1 MAEGRPEQQGNNE
14 DVTEETPRKRKKFSK
29 YQNFDEEQEALKN
42 CKKKQKCLRTI
53 LDESCR
59 KLSEFLFLCRTP
71 GTTDG
76 FEYIRNRL
84 TGLKPDILL
93 DPICIGLFGSTG
105 AGKSTL
111 LNAIIEKNFFLPV
124 SGSKTCTSCVV
135 QVNTSRNK
143 NYEAKIY
150 LLDDEEWKDE
160 LKSLV
165 ALMELDEDSEKD
177 NEEEENENALKI
189 RAIYGKGAET
199 KTYEEL
205 CAMKPIINIPPS
217 RCISFKEIQAEE
229 LSKSLEPY
237 IRARSINDD
246 TEPGIREE
254 DKKLQFWPLIK
265 NVEVTLPRSDVI
277 PEGVI
282 FVDIPGTGDFNSKRD
297 AMWKENINKCAVIWV
312 VSSFERI
319 QGDKTHEKLLGE
331 GMKAFQ
337 CGMCRDIALVAT
349 KSDSLDLEEYRR
361 ERKKET
367 PITNERDAILERN
380 ETVKQQ
386 KSKMM
391 KRNLEK
397 KLPSNSEVLQKADLV
412 YTVSAREYWQGKKLS
427 KEETEIPKLREYIR
441 KFYVSE
447 KRKVLM
453 DYVQETLVIFKLIQN
468 LSSNQDKQHLHV
480 KKNVLK
486 DFIMGKISELE
497 KDIEKCFVPV
507 EQPLNEGVNEAK
519 KSYEKIMHKFLK
531 RDRGYQGY
539 HRTLKAVC
547 LKNGVYASRIFDR
560 IDINESLAQP
570 IYEKIDMN
578 FGQIFRIQ
586 MGTRATLKANLVAF
600 RCAVQQKLR
609 ETETKKLVADTCRL
623 EFLEQEIDF
632 IISETEK
639 VILQRKADIYHSLSA
654 SIQKDLLLCYEEA
667 AKIRGPQAYQRMQN
681 VINQGLKNKVE
692 GGMFEKAKEEMKCEF
707 QKLKV
712 EITRKLEKDFSDV
725 LSLAFCLWD
734 ELDGK
739 LPDLQ
744 QEFFFI
750 SMIHEELQAARDA

>member
-1 MAEGRPEQQGNNE
+1 
-14 DVTEETPRKRKKFSK
+14 KFSK

-42 CKKKQKCLRTI
+42 CDAFGIKTALHINKVTQAQ
-53 LDESCR
+53 
-59 KLSEFLFLCRTP
+59 
-71 GTTDG
+71 
-76 FEYIRNRL
+76 NRL

-150 LLDDEEWKDE
+150 LLDDEARIIFVLLP
-160 LKSLV
+160 LK
-165 ALMELDEDSEKD
+165 EKGKETESQ
-177 NEEEENENALKI
+177 NCRMENENALKI

-246 TEPGIREE
+246 TEPGISEE

-361 ERKKET
+361 
-367 PITNERDAILERN
+367 N

-441 KFYVSE
+441 KFYFLDGRDAGICFGCFQHVFSDLFSL
-447 KRKVLM
+447 VLS
-453 DYVQETLVIFKLIQN
+453 F
-468 LSSNQDKQHLHV
+468 QHLHV

-497 KDIEKCFVPV
+497 KDIEKCFVPM

-519 KSYEKIMHKFLK
+519 KTYEKVMHKFLK

-578 FGQIFRIQ
+578 FGQIFS
-586 MGTRATLKANLVAF
+586 GKHLKL
-600 RCAVQQKLR
+600 
-609 ETETKKLVADTCRL
+609 
-623 EFLEQEIDF
+623 FLQIDF

-692 GGMFEKAKEEMKCEF
+692 RGMFEKAKEEMKCEF

-712 EITRKLEKDFSDV
+712 TKRALCPLVKRDFCKKKRVSALSRACKPFLMRGWGTVVTSKHAEKPCNAPLWEAPCSVEAEVAF
-725 LSLAFCLWD
+725 LLAWFPC
-734 ELDGK
+734 
-739 LPDLQ
+739 
-744 QEFFFI
+744 
-750 SMIHEELQAARDA
+750 